1 MALIVRP
8 IDKLDINSIVFNAP
22 KTNDFGGKAIYLN
35 MPGKQKMIFQL
46 PSMRAPFGLSNYV
59 DKASGKASYSLS
71 VSLDSNPEIVAQ
83 FKALDERV
91 LEFVESNSTALF
103 GKKVNKD
110 TMRDVMYTSP
120 IRRDKEGKYP
130 ETLYMKVMQTRDGK
144 SFAVEAYESN
154 RKSVDISTLDK
165 GRSVMTIIEINQ
177 VWVIGMKFG
186 VSVRLQQ
193 VLMAPKTQ
201 LKGFSFVGV
210 EEAPTASADDDEE
223 ADVDA
228 PEDEEYEEEEEEEA
242 DV

>member
-8 IDKLDINSIVFNAP
+8 IDQLDVNSVIFNAP
-22 KTNDFGGKAIYLN
+22 KVNDFGGKAIYLN
-35 MPGKQKMIFQL
+35 LPGKQKMIFQL
-46 PSMRAPFGLSNYV
+46 PSMRNPFGLSNFV

-71 VSLDSNPEIVAQ
+71 VSLDSNPEIADQ

-91 LEFVESNSTALF
+91 LDFVEANSTTLF
-103 GKKVNKD
+103 GKKVNKA
-110 TMRDVMYTSP
+110 TIRDVMYTSP

-130 ETLYMKVMQTRDGK
+130 ETLYTKVMQTRDGK

-154 RKSVDISTLDK
+154 RKPADLSTLEK

-177 VWVIGMKFG
+177 VWVIGMKCG

-193 VLMAPKTQ
+193 ILFAPKTQ

-210 EEAPTASADDDEE
+210 EEAPAAAAEDEDEE
-223 ADVDA
+223 EAEIDA
-228 PEDEEYEEEEEEEA
+228 PEDEEYEEEEA